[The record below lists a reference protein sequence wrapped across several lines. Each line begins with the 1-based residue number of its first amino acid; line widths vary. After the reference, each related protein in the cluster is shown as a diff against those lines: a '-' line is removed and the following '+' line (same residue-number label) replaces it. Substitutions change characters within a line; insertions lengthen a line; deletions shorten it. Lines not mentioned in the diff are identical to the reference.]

1 MFHAVPAIEFK
12 KNPRSEPQCVQ
23 RRCVAVVIHYCAAPS
38 LLRPQITTRCA
49 QSSSHSLGASWDGD
63 ILFQNP
69 LHIVS
74 GMSMCSVK
82 YVVVIVVLLPSVDVG
97 RSWFAGC
104 GRQASLHFPFI
115 NSKQHLLWGR
125 SCVCVVLLPLRT
137 STARFLL
144 ISYIPS
150 LVKRMWLRGAWH
162 QLWAPSSSNHTF
174 SSLLANH
181 IHIPWAIWLS
191 FVRDNIMFVCMAYLL
206 FSDQRHSKK
215 EQE

>member
-1 MFHAVPAIEFK
+1 MCGSRHPLL
-12 KNPRSEPQCVQ
+12 RSTV
-23 RRCVAVVIHYCAAPS
+23 S

-49 QSSSHSLGASWDGD
+49 QSSSHSLGASWEED

-82 YVVVIVVLLPSVDVG
+82 CVVVIVVLLLSVDVG

-115 NSKQHLLWGR
+115 NSKHYLLWGR

-150 LVKRMWLRGAWH
+150 LVKRMWLRAAWH
-162 QLWAPSSSNHTF
+162 QLWAPFLPCWPTTF
-174 SSLLANH
+174 TFLGQYDSVLFLITLCLSVWH
-181 IHIPWAIWLS
+181 IFFFQIKGTAKRS
-191 FVRDNIMFVCMAYLL
+191 R
-206 FSDQRHSKK
+206 SKHGIGEAK
-215 EQE
+215 ATTWRYV